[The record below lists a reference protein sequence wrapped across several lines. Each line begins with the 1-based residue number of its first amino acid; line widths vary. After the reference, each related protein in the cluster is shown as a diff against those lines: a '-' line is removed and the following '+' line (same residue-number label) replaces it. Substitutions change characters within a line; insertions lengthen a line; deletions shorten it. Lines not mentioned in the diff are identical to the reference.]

1 MDFHSHEWRH
11 QCAFWCKVTL
21 CQYCNMADRYKGM
34 PDTYARHLARLPGV
48 EVPLTP
54 VDGGA
59 ELQSVCEHRACV
71 RADGCGLCI
80 DNSTCTTQHLQ
91 TPRAFARIPTRMA
104 DVSSGTWSRL
114 FAALVHPR
122 EHLALANQYSFVS
135 LLKRQ
140 TTMLSLTA
148 PSGLMVTSKVARL
161 VTGRASTRASDAFR
175 SAVILTR
182 KAIQHNKPRRF
193 ENESPSQQVQR
204 YAGTLR
210 STVPTAARRYVHV
223 YSIQPTDNLHPA
235 TDKRHTDEARRTAWI
250 GGHPRR
256 PAAGTVGT

>member
-1 MDFHSHEWRH
+1 M
-11 QCAFWCKVTL
+11 
-21 CQYCNMADRYKGM
+21 RYGF
-34 PDTYARHLARLPGV
+34 LALRVGASYFFLSFFLSFFLVSFDQNV

-122 EHLALANQYSFVS
+122 EHLALAPPSARQAG
-135 LLKRQ
+135 LLC
-140 TTMLSLTA
+140 
-148 PSGLMVTSKVARL
+148 VVA
-161 VTGRASTRASDAFR
+161 F
-175 SAVILTR
+175 
-182 KAIQHNKPRRF
+182 
-193 ENESPSQQVQR
+193 
-204 YAGTLR
+204 
-210 STVPTAARRYVHV
+210 ARRPH
-223 YSIQPTDNLHPA
+223 
-235 TDKRHTDEARRTAWI
+235 RRR
-250 GGHPRR
+250 HPRPPPR
-256 PAAGTVGT
+256 GAGHTPPPPDNNDRAFGFGCPGNATVVVVVVVVVWVDCCAHPTSGGA